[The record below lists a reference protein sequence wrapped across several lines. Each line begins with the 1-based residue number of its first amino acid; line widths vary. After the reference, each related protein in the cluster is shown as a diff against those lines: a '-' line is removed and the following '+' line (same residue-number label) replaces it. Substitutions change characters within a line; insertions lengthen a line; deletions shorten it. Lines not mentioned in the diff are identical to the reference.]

1 MAAAALTDGGEEG
14 WGLRVRDATPKA
26 AGAIDR
32 HVGSRIRI
40 RRLQLAMSQE
50 KLADA
55 LGITFQQVQKYE
67 RGMNRVSVGRL
78 YQVAAALDVPMSF
91 FYPEPT
97 SAAAEAGAQEV
108 ADLVGEIAGTPEALE
123 LLRAF
128 GRIENRATRRRVC
141 DLVAAVADGT
151 DPSQAFDA

>member
-1 MAAAALTDGGEEG
+1 MQKKSPNQIDKHIGS
-14 WGLRVRDATPKA
+14 RVRA
-26 AGAIDR
+26 R
-32 HVGSRIRI
+32 RIM
-40 RRLQLAMSQE
+40 LGMSQE

-97 SAAAEAGAQEV
+97 AAAAEAGAQEV

>member
-1 MAAAALTDGGEEG
+1 
-14 WGLRVRDATPKA
+14 
-26 AGAIDR
+26 
-32 HVGSRIRI
+32 
-40 RRLQLAMSQE
+40 MSQE

-97 SAAAEAGAQEV
+97 SPVAEAGAQEV
-108 ADLVGEIAGTPEALE
+108 ADLVGEIAGTPEALA

-141 DLVAAVADGT
+141 DLVAALADGT